1 MINWEVNMSIGE
13 NIKRIR
19 RDKGLTQG
27 ELAQKSKL
35 GLNLISRLE
44 RDATD
49 PKLSSIY
56 KLINALGCTADALLL
71 DNDISGLPMVLKTSI
86 ERISSLGE
94 DDQKAIIHVI
104 DNYTNAVAYSR
115 MLEGKAF
122 LGIRN
127 MTGKTE
133 NVLK

>member
-1 MINWEVNMSIGE
+1 MSIGE

-27 ELAQKSKL
+27 ELALESKL

-44 RDATD
+44 RNATD

-71 DNDISGLPMVLKTSI
+71 DDDSSLPMTLKTSL
-86 ERISSLGE
+86 ERISSLAE

-104 DNYTNAVAYSR
+104 DNYANAIAYSQ

-127 MTGKTE
+127 MAGKTE

>member
-1 MINWEVNMSIGE
+1 MSIGE

-27 ELAQKSKL
+27 QLAQESKL

-44 RDATD
+44 RDATN

-56 KLINALGCTADALLL
+56 KLMNALNCTADALLL
-71 DNDISGLPMVLKTSI
+71 DDNISGLPTILKASL

-94 DDQKAIIHVI
+94 EDQKAIIHVI

-127 MTGKTE
+127 MDGKTE
-133 NVLK
+133 NILK

>member
-1 MINWEVNMSIGE
+1 MSIGE

-27 ELAQKSKL
+27 QLAQESKL

-56 KLINALGCTADALLL
+56 KLMNALNCTSDALLL
-71 DNDISGLPMVLKTSI
+71 DDNISGLPTILKASL
-86 ERISSLGE
+86 ERINSLGE

-127 MTGKTE
+127 IAGKTE
-133 NVLK
+133 NILK

>member
-1 MINWEVNMSIGE
+1 MSIGE

-27 ELAQKSKL
+27 ELALESKL

-44 RDATD
+44 RNATD

-71 DNDISGLPMVLKTSI
+71 DDDDSSLPMTLKTSL
-86 ERISSLGE
+86 ERISSLAE

-104 DNYTNAVAYSR
+104 DNYANAIAYSQ

-122 LGIRN
+122 LGIRS
-127 MTGKTE
+127 MAGKTE